1 MPDTTRLGA
10 LPRNEHDSIPAK
22 SAPRATS
29 GVSLDTCSIASGWH
43 LDSQTDSDVVVI
55 RQFLNLIDLDLVPG
69 QIELQFAVKWQSEF
83 GTDGLTQ
90 LLHGAVDT
98 VYHKLDIARLPVQ
111 VDLDATA
118 FSTCRHGLSLHNT
131 HIYVTP
137 VSQDL
142 LSVEVILIEATG
154 TFCFDE
160 NNTSSVCAAI
170 IVQDFNRG
178 VHPKQGPSKRLHL
191 GKHPPLPPKNLMEIP
206 LNQEQ
211 CTSDSKG
218 NSPDGHA
225 HVYTILC
232 LSG

>member
-160 NNTSSVCAAI
+160 KRYFVCQDDDAVTCPVCGALIVGCVTRRTS
-170 IVQDFNRG
+170 QQNRPATG
-178 VHPKQGPSKRLHL
+178 QPCFASIFRRG
-191 GKHPPLPPKNLMEIP
+191 I
-206 LNQEQ
+206 
-211 CTSDSKG
+211 D
-218 NSPDGHA
+218 
-225 HVYTILC
+225 TI
-232 LSG
+232 